1 MFKQSKVVH
10 NGLNSCSC
18 CSDKKLGGPFAVLA
32 YWFIISSDSP
42 VLLGWSVTV
51 QAGFK
56 LTMLPSQPPKG
67 QDYRCALPCVA
78 RSDFFFKP
86 FSHVKLLPAPT
97 WIPSSRKQ
105 LEAKGFTCYVF
116 PQLPTTIFTT
126 VHLQAIDSTG
136 LLAEG
141 KGEKNKGV

>member
-1 MFKQSKVVH
+1 MLSSLTDLSSVVIPQF
-10 NGLNSCSC
+10 LWDDLLQYKLVSNSQCSHL
-18 CSDKKLGGPFAVLA
+18 SLPKAKITGVHYHVWLGV
-32 YWFIISSDSP
+32 I
-42 VLLGWSVTV
+42 
-51 QAGFK
+51 
-56 LTMLPSQPPKG
+56 
-67 QDYRCALPCVA
+67 
-78 RSDFFFKP
+78 FFKP

-116 PQLPTTIFTT
+116 PQLPTTVFTT